1 VSGQDFED
9 ADSIMRPSISLEN
22 HRDQVREV
30 LQRFRMANPRIF
42 GSAARG
48 EDTEQSDLDIL
59 VDAPN
64 GTSLYDLA
72 GVEFELEAILGCKVE
87 VLTKGFLAP
96 DVAERAEADLL
107 PIP

>member
-1 VSGQDFED
+1 
-9 ADSIMRPSISLEN
+9 MKPSTSLEQ

-30 LQRFRMANPRIF
+30 LQRFGFANPRIF

-59 VDAPN
+59 VDAPA
-64 GTSLYDLA
+64 GTSLYHLA
-72 GVEFELEAILGCKVE
+72 GAEIEIEAVLGCRVE
-87 VLTKGFLAP
+87 VLTRGFLAP